1 MNVITV
7 VTVVGVIFYLYR
19 IVRKKI
25 SVSDG
30 LLPISLIALLGFL
43 GTTMYYEVGKYKESG
58 AFYGADIQ
66 NTIGVYCMD
75 GKVDYRAKDSIKRQ
89 DYGVHSFND
98 NSFNGSIKTTL
109 TCKDHSNGKPVF
121 YDQAGNELSY
131 GQVLRIV
138 NDNVNSGFLVSS
150 LR

>member
-7 VTVVGVIFYLYR
+7 FTVVGVLFYSYR
-19 IVRKKI
+19 IVRKQI
-25 SVSDG
+25 SVSEG

-66 NTIGVYCMD
+66 NTIGVYCRD
-75 GKVDYRAKDSIKRQ
+75 GKVLYRAKDSIKRQ

-98 NSFNGSIKTTL
+98 NSFNGSMKTTL
-109 TCKDHSNGKPVF
+109 TCKEHSDSKPVF

-131 GQVLRIV
+131 GQVLRVV
-138 NDNVNSGFLVSS
+138 NDNVNTGFFVS
-150 LR
+150 LLK

>member
-7 VTVVGVIFYLYR
+7 FTVVGVIFYSYR
-19 IVRKKI
+19 IVRKQI
-25 SVSDG
+25 SVSEG

-66 NTIGVYCMD
+66 NTIGVYCVD
-75 GKVDYRAKDSIKRQ
+75 AKVEYRAKDSIKRQ
-89 DYGVHSFND
+89 DYGVHSFNE
-98 NSFNGSIKTTL
+98 NSFNGSIKTAL
-109 TCKDHSNGKPVF
+109 TCKDNSNGKSVF
-121 YDQAGNELSY
+121 YDQAGNVLSY

-150 LR
+150 LK